1 MALLT
6 DIEAAAYL
14 GVKNQ
19 TVRQWRSK
27 NKGPKYIRVSRN
39 VIRYRSEDLEAFLAD
54 RVVEPDQPDLEPAGK

>member
-6 DIEAAAYL
+6 DIEAAAML

-54 RVVEPDQPDLEPAGK
+54 RVVEPNQPDLEPASK